1 MTISSTIK
9 SQIESGSWIRK
20 MFEEG
25 ALLKKKY
32 GEENVFDLSLGNPIM
47 EPPEEFFEQLQYL
60 ASNPKPGLN
69 RYMPNAGYLSTR
81 TSIATQLTKEI
92 GLNFIAEDIVMT
104 CGAGGALNITL
115 KTLLDPGDEVIIF
128 SPFFAEYIF
137 YIQNHN
143 GKYKIVSPDNNFYP
157 DLNML
162 DKTITKKTKAILI
175 NSPNNPSGI
184 IYPPEL
190 LEKLSIIINKKEIE
204 FQTDIFVISDE
215 PYKKIT
221 FDNVKCPE
229 IFYYFNKSIIATSHS
244 KDLALAGNRIG
255 YIAINP
261 KYKYKS
267 EIIDGITFCNRTLG
281 FVNAPAI
288 MQHIVENL
296 QEITIDVNTYKSK
309 RDFMYKNLTDMGYYI
324 TKPQGAFYMFPKSP
338 IKNELEFIEELKKEN
353 VLVVPGR
360 GFGIEGYF
368 RISYCL
374 DDKTLKGSLKG
385 FQSAIN
391 KFIN

>member
-9 SQIESGSWIRK
+9 TQIESGSWIRK

-81 TSIATQLTKEI
+81 TSIAKQLTKEI

>member
-1 MTISSTIK
+1 
-9 SQIESGSWIRK
+9 
-20 MFEEG
+20 
-25 ALLKKKY
+25 
-32 GEENVFDLSLGNPIM
+32 M
-47 EPPEEFFEQLQYL
+47 EPPKEFFEQLQYL
-60 ASNPKPGLN
+60 ANNPKPGLH

-81 TSIATQLTKEI
+81 SSIAKQLKKEI

-115 KTLLDPGDEVIIF
+115 KTLLDPEDEVIIF

-143 GKYKIVSPDNNFYP
+143 GKYKIVPPDDNFYP
-157 DLNML
+157 DLKIL
-162 DKTITKKTKAILI
+162 DRTITKKTKAILI

-184 IYPPEL
+184 IYPKEL
-190 LEKLSIIINKKEIE
+190 LEKLSKIINKKELE

-221 FDNVKCPE
+221 FDNIKCPE
-229 IFYYFNKSIIATSHS
+229 IFYYFNKSIVATSHS
-244 KDLALAGNRIG
+244 KDLALPGNRIG

-261 KYKYKS
+261 EYNYKT

-288 MQHIVENL
+288 MQHIIENL
-296 QEITIDVNTYKSK
+296 QEVTIDVESYRLK
-309 RDFMYKNLTDMGYYI
+309 RDFMYENLKDMGYSI
-324 TKPQGAFYMFPKSP
+324 TKPQGAFYMFPRSP
-338 IKNELEFIEELKKEN
+338 IKNELEFIEKLKEEN

-360 GFGIEGYF
+360 GFGLEGYF

-374 DDKTLKGSLKG
+374 DDKTLEGSLKG
-385 FQSAIN
+385 FESAIN
-391 KFIN
+391 RFNI

>member
-81 TSIATQLTKEI
+81 TSIAKQLTKEI

>member
-1 MTISSTIK
+1 MTISSTVK
-9 SQIESGSWIRK
+9 AQIESGSWIRK

-25 ALLKKKY
+25 ASLKKKY
-32 GEENVFDLSLGNPIM
+32 GEENVFDLSLGNPVM
-47 EPPEEFFEQLQYL
+47 EPPKEFFEQLQYL
-60 ASNPKPGLN
+60 ANNPKPGLH
-69 RYMPNAGYLSTR
+69 RYMPNAGYLNTR
-81 TSIATQLTKEI
+81 SSIAKQLKKEI

-115 KTLLDPGDEVIIF
+115 KTLLDPEDEVIIF

-143 GKYKIVSPDNNFYP
+143 GKYKIVPPDDNFYP
-157 DLNML
+157 DLKIL
-162 DKTITKKTKAILI
+162 DRTITKKTKAILI

-184 IYPPEL
+184 IYPKEL
-190 LEKLSIIINKKEIE
+190 LEKLSKIINKKELE

-221 FDNVKCPE
+221 FDNIKCPE

-244 KDLALAGNRIG
+244 KDLALPGNRIG

-261 KYKYKS
+261 EYNYKT

-288 MQHIVENL
+288 MQHIIEHL
-296 QEITIDVNTYKSK
+296 QEVTIDVESYRLK
-309 RDFMYKNLTDMGYYI
+309 RDFMYENLKDMGYSI
-324 TKPQGAFYMFPKSP
+324 TKPQGAFYMFPRSP
-338 IKNELEFIEELKKEN
+338 IKNELEFIEKLKQEN

-360 GFGIEGYF
+360 GFGLEGYF

-374 DDKTLKGSLKG
+374 DDKTLEGSLKG
-385 FQSAIN
+385 FESAIN
-391 KFIN
+391 RFNI

>member
-81 TSIATQLTKEI
+81 TSIAKQLTKEI

-204 FQTDIFVISDE
+204 FQKDIFVISDE

>member
-81 TSIATQLTKEI
+81 TSIAKQLTKEI

-309 RDFMYKNLTDMGYYI
+309 RDFMYKNLTDMGYCI

>member
-1 MTISSTIK
+1 MTISSTVK
-9 SQIESGSWIRK
+9 AQIESGSWIRK

-25 ALLKKKY
+25 ASLKKKY
-32 GEENVFDLSLGNPIM
+32 GEENVFDLSLGNPVM
-47 EPPEEFFEQLQYL
+47 EPPKEFFEQLQYL
-60 ASNPKPGLN
+60 ANNPKPGLH
-69 RYMPNAGYLSTR
+69 RYMPNAGYLNTR
-81 TSIATQLTKEI
+81 SSIAKQLKKEI

-115 KTLLDPGDEVIIF
+115 KTLLDPEDEVIIF

-143 GKYKIVSPDNNFYP
+143 GKYKIVPPDDNFYP
-157 DLNML
+157 DLKIL
-162 DKTITKKTKAILI
+162 DRTITKKTKAILI

-184 IYPPEL
+184 IYPKEL
-190 LEKLSIIINKKEIE
+190 LEKLSKIINKKELE

-221 FDNVKCPE
+221 FDNIKCPE

-244 KDLALAGNRIG
+244 KDLALPGNRIG

-261 KYKYKS
+261 EYKYKT

-288 MQHIVENL
+288 MQHIIENL
-296 QEITIDVNTYKSK
+296 QEVTIDVESYRLK
-309 RDFMYKNLTDMGYYI
+309 RDFMYKNLKDMGYSI

-338 IKNELEFIEELKKEN
+338 VKNELEFIEELKKEN

-360 GFGIEGYF
+360 GFGLEGYF

-374 DDKTLKGSLKG
+374 DDKTLEGSLNG
-385 FQSAIN
+385 FKSAIN
-391 KFIN
+391 KFNN